1 MYVCLCVQLLPKNCA
16 SLIAVNVNR
25 KKAKNRI
32 PAEAEKPGE
41 ESYRKHREEFTR
53 LCFCLRSSSAI
64 YVYWLINICCGCG
77 CGCGN

>member
-1 MYVCLCVQLLPKNCA
+1 MNISERVQSCDVLLRVTHVQLLPKNCS

-25 KKAKNRI
+25 KKTKNRI

-53 LCFCLRSSSAI
+53 
-64 YVYWLINICCGCG
+64 
-77 CGCGN
+77 

>member
-1 MYVCLCVQLLPKNCA
+1 MYAQLLPKNCS

-25 KKAKNRI
+25 KRTRNRI

-53 LCFCLRSSSAI
+53 
-64 YVYWLINICCGCG
+64 
-77 CGCGN
+77 